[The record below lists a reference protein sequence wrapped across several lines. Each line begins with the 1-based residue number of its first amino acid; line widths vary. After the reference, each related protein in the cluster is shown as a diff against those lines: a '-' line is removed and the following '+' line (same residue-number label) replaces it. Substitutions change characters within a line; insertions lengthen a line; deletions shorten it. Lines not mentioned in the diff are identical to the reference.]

1 MTDEQITRSPDTA
14 ADDAAQAAGAT
25 SGTGENNQGETAGTV
40 SMTQAELDRL
50 IAQRVK
56 RAEKAVTERL
66 EAEAAKAQM
75 TEAEKLKAERDEAQK
90 AAKSAVKVANERLL
104 RASAI
109 EALAD
114 AGVPSA
120 KRNHALKMLDLTDVE
135 IEDGSPDEGAITQA
149 VKALLADVPELGGQ
163 TGVNASAAGTEFAGG
178 QPGRAPLT
186 PEYIAKMPADE
197 LKQRWPEVQAWYA
210 RQKGR

>member
-1 MTDEQITRSPDTA
+1 
-14 ADDAAQAAGAT
+14 
-25 SGTGENNQGETAGTV
+25 
-40 SMTQAELDRL
+40 
-50 IAQRVK
+50 
-56 RAEKAVTERL
+56 
-66 EAEAAKAQM
+66 
-75 TEAEKLKAERDEAQK
+75 
-90 AAKSAVKVANERLL
+90 
-104 RASAI
+104 
-109 EALAD
+109 
-114 AGVPSA
+114 
-120 KRNHALKMLDLTDVE
+120 
-135 IEDGSPDEGAITQA
+135 